1 MRVGQDAMGV
11 GEISKEALRR
21 EVDSTEGRSSVVMGR
36 SKAQAVNYH

>member
-11 GEISKEALRR
+11 GEISKALRR

-36 SKAQAVNYH
+36 SMVQA